1 MPGCFKRYTDPSS
14 LRKHIKNHSKEEQDQ
29 YKVYRERNLALEQGA
44 VPVSQTP
51 GHVPAPA
58 LGSVPTPAPCAA
70 GSASAWPQE
79 SADQLVEHIAP
90 GGVAGPGAVAAR
102 VEHTLQIDLEI
113 YRQNAFHQYRKG
125 KLRDVQRSVSYEPKI
140 EIKLMT
146 FIKYGIYRLHLI
158 EK

>member
-1 MPGCFKRYTDPSS
+1 M
-14 LRKHIKNHSKEEQDQ
+14 
-29 YKVYRERNLALEQGA
+29 
-44 VPVSQTP
+44 SQTP

-79 SADQLVEHIAP
+79 SADQLVEHVVAPTPP

-125 KLRDVQRSVSYEPKI
+125 KLRDVQRSVSDGSGPSLTLYEPKI

-146 FIKYGIYRLHLI
+146 FIKYGTYRLHLI
-158 EK
+158 E